1 MVEGSREEPPPLA
14 VRSGEAVRNGEA
26 VTAAVRKTSFKGVG
40 GTDMVLDGNGDRVE
54 SYEVMNYVLKA
65 GDVMSSVAVGIFNS
79 TQGQYKTYE
88 RPVVW
93 PGNTLEVPT
102 DYFLGER

>member
-1 MVEGSREEPPPLA
+1 MSEGGNLHDGDA
-14 VRSGEAVRNGEA
+14 I
-26 VTAAVRKTSFKGVG
+26 TAAVRNTSFTGVA
-40 GTDMVLDGNGDRVE
+40 GTVVALDSQGDRIE

-79 TQGQYKTYE
+79 TLGQYTAYE

-102 DYFLGER
+102 DYFSGER